1 VRNIDGLKIILIGY
15 ALVFTGCAAPSEPS
29 SLSSSGV
36 EKPAKEGAGKDVKSS
51 SGTGFDFGGALVGDE
66 SMQKTV
72 GECVS
77 TGMLFDRKELKCT
90 SLALAKMNCRIE
102 PIKAGLT
109 ADRKAQIETL
119 LSGSLAGY
127 SVDQCL
133 DCSSPAGNVACE
145 GTGATK
151 QTAPGYRIYFVKPDS
166 GAIRMQSVYIPE

>member
-1 VRNIDGLKIILIGY
+1 VITSGWLKN
-15 ALVFTGCAAPSEPS
+15 LVISGAMVVTGCAAPSEPS

-36 EKPAKEGAGKDVKSS
+36 EKPKEGAGKDVKSAGGS
-51 SGTGFDFGGALVGDE
+51 GFDFGGALVGDE
-66 SMQKTV
+66 AMQKTV

-119 LSGSLAGY
+119 LSGSLSGY
-127 SVDQCL
+127 VVDQCL

-145 GTGATK
+145 GSGATK
-151 QTAPGYRIYFVKPDS
+151 QTSPGFRIYFVKPES
-166 GAIRMQSVYIPE
+166 GTVRMQTVYIPK